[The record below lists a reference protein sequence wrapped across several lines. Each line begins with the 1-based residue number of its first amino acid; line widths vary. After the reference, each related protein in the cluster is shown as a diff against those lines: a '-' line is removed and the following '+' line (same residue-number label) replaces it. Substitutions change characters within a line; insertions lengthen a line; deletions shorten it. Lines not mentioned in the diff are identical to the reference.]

1 MIGQFLAG
9 LAILALMVLGTFAY
23 GFMLADWDGDFDAE
37 RCVSTMNSYCGYLGH
52 YKAARILLSGC
63 RAGCGG

>member
-23 GFMLADWDGDFDAE
+23 GFMLADWDGGGVRAE
-37 RCVSTMNSYCGYLGH
+37 RPL
-52 YKAARILLSGC
+52 
-63 RAGCGG
+63 